1 MLFCCDIGNTN
12 ITFGVFD
19 GDTMV
24 FDSKIASSYEES
36 VDEYAIIFSGVF
48 AMYQVALSSIDGAVI
63 SSVVRPL
70 NSTIS
75 RAVEKLV
82 QIKPLLVGPGVK
94 TGLNIKTDIPSQLG
108 ADIVANAV
116 AAASLASSPMVVLD
130 FGTATTLT
138 AINEHGEL
146 SGVLIYPGVRSSLD
160 ALSAHA
166 AELPRISLDKPK
178 AVLGKNTIDSMV
190 SGIVYGNASMI
201 DGLLARIAEEWGTK
215 ELTVIAT
222 GGLADIILP
231 YCRGG
236 HKIQVEPNLTLLGLK
251 KIYDFSFRHKT

>member
-19 GDTMV
+19 GDSMV
-24 FDSKIASSYEES
+24 FDSKIASSYEKS
-36 VDEYAIIFSGVF
+36 VDEYAIILSGIF
-48 AMYQVALSSIDGAVI
+48 AMYHVDLSLIDGAVI

-70 NSTIS
+70 NLIIS
-75 RAVEKLV
+75 SAVEKLI
-82 QIKPLLVGPGVK
+82 QIKPLFVGPGVK

-116 AAASLASSPMVVLD
+116 AAISLKTCPMVVLD

-160 ALSAHA
+160 ALSSHA

-178 AVLGKNTIDSMV
+178 VLLGKNTIDSMV
-190 SGIVYGNASMI
+190 SGIIYGNASMI
-201 DGLLARIAEEWGTK
+201 DGLLERIADEWGTK

-222 GGLADIILP
+222 GGLADMILP

-236 HKIQVEPNLTLLGLK
+236 HKIHVETNLTIFGLK
-251 KIYDFSFRHKT
+251 KIYDVNIRHKT